1 MKRINKRLV
10 LAASAMAIAIA
21 NSTYAQEMI
30 LLDSDAKAKNADTR
44 YIRLKRDSE
53 KTPIALQTATARFVS
68 ETGFSDLIVDLVG
81 VVHIGDKKYYNEF
94 NKQFKDYDVVLYEL
108 VAPKGTRV
116 PRGGKPT
123 GMNPISM
130 LQGMTQSSLGLQSQ
144 MDHIDYTAKNF
155 VHADMSP
162 EDMAAAMRERG
173 DTPVTFFLSAAAD
186 LLRESN
192 KKAQQMEAKA
202 EAARQAGQ
210 QVEPAADPISDLFS
224 MLTDSK
230 ASGKMKVQ
238 MAEQFD
244 SMSGAMGGALGSTLN
259 QTIVKDRNKAA
270 LRVLQKEIVKGRKK
284 IAIFYGAAHMPDF
297 EKRLNDDFGL
307 KRSKTTWQTAWDL
320 VEDDEAAPTKS
331 ESPLSMMLRML
342 QEQQ

>member
-1 MKRINKRLV
+1 MLPRTQKLF
-10 LAASAMAIAIA
+10 LAMSAVAISIA
-21 NSTYAQEMI
+21 NTAYSQDMI
-30 LLDSDAKAKNADTR
+30 LLDSDAKSKADKR
-44 YIRLKRDSE
+44 YIRLKRDAE
-53 KTPIALQTATARFVS
+53 KMPLALQTATARFKS
-68 ETGFSDLIVDLVG
+68 ATGFSDIVVDLVG

-108 VAPKGTRV
+108 VAPKGTRI
-116 PRGGKPT
+116 PRGGKPA

-144 MDHIDYTAKNF
+144 TDHIDYTAKNF

-162 EDMAAAMRERG
+162 QEMASAMRERG

-192 KKAQQMEAKA
+192 KKAQEMERKA
-202 EAARQAGQ
+202 EAARLSGKQ
-210 QVEPAADPISDLFS
+210 AADPIDPLSDLLS
-224 MLTDSK
+224 MLTDSS
-230 ASGKMKVQ
+230 AGGKLKVQ

-244 SMSGAMGGALGSTLN
+244 SMSGAMGWSARVDFESGNRERSQQGGFARAAKGDRQRTKRRLPSST
-259 QTIVKDRNKAA
+259 VR
-270 LRVLQKEIVKGRKK
+270 R
-284 IAIFYGAAHMPDF
+284 HMPDF
-297 EKRLNDDFGL
+297 EKRLADDFGL
-307 KRSKTTWQTAWDL
+307 KRVETTWHTAWDL
-320 VEDDEAAPTKS
+320 REGDDAPPKS